1 MNDSRFSNFL
11 RYLVAIPLVR
21 TRSLFVRISF
31 PVLLSY
37 SFVLGSELAALN

>member
-11 RYLVAIPLVR
+11 RYLVAIPM
-21 TRSLFVRISF
+21 
-31 PVLLSY
+31 LLSY